1 MLNSSILDI
10 ALGMV
15 FLFVLVSLLCSA
27 VNEMIAQF
35 IRMRAKN
42 LEAGLNN
49 LLQSGEG
56 NKLVTDL
63 YQHPLINGLS
73 KAGKRPSY
81 IPPKNFVLA
90 LMDVMT
96 GNTGKLPADNQSLIA
111 TIESQ
116 RFFAQTEAGKS
127 IILLLHEAGDD
138 ADKARR
144 NVESWYNDA
153 MDRVGG
159 WYKQKTQI
167 IIFGIALIVCAAL
180 NIDAIK
186 ISQTLWTDIA
196 LRQALVEAASSAK
209 IENLVSQV
217 SMDQNQAPA
226 VGDANANAKQP
237 DSKALNAEI
246 EGTKQAPTDNGQSVK
261 SAGML
266 LEQIKALNLPIG
278 WAIQK
283 SAKEQEE
290 CKKFRET
297 ETVKGKDD
305 KNVKEE
311 DEKKGKVCDTKWVW
325 VSENFDGS
333 DWFKKIIGILITT
346 FAASLGAPFWFQLL
360 NKIVDLRAAG
370 KQPAKSV
377 SDK

>member
-42 LEAGLNN
+42 LEAGLTN
-49 LLQSGEG
+49 LLQSGEASQ
-56 NKLVTDL
+56 LVTDL

-73 KAGKRPSY
+73 KAGEKPSY
-81 IPPKNFVLA
+81 IPPKNFTLA
-90 LMDVMT
+90 LMDIMT

-111 TIESQ
+111 KIESQ
-116 RFFAQTEAGKS
+116 KFFAQTEAGKS

-138 ADKARR
+138 AEKARR

-167 IIFGIALIVCAAL
+167 IIFGISLVVCTVL

-196 LRQALVEAASSAK
+196 LRQALVEAASSTDVAGLMPQSPAKQSTEEKSTGNDDGAGKETVESPKDVGKLIKK
-209 IENLVSQV
+209 IEELR
-217 SMDQNQAPA
+217 
-226 VGDANANAKQP
+226 
-237 DSKALNAEI
+237 
-246 EGTKQAPTDNGQSVK
+246 
-261 SAGML
+261 
-266 LEQIKALNLPIG
+266 LPIG
-278 WAIQK
+278 WTI
-283 SAKEQEE
+283 
-290 CKKFRET
+290 
-297 ETVKGKDD
+297 KDG
-305 KNVKEE
+305 E
-311 DEKKGKVCDTKWVW
+311 EKKWIW
-325 VSENFDGS
+325 VSEKFEAM
-333 DWFKKIIGILITT
+333 DWLVKFMGILITT
-346 FAASLGAPFWFQLL
+346 FAGSLGAPFWFQLL

-370 KQPAKSV
+370 KQPGKSE
-377 SDK
+377 K

>member
-42 LEAGLNN
+42 LEAGLTN
-49 LLQSGEG
+49 LLQSGG
-56 NKLVTDL
+56 ANQLVTDL

-73 KAGKRPSY
+73 KAGEKPSY
-81 IPPKNFVLA
+81 IPPKNFTLA
-90 LMDVMT
+90 LMDIMT

-111 TIESQ
+111 KIEGQ
-116 RFFAQTEAGKS
+116 KFFAQTEAGKS

-138 ADKARR
+138 VEKARR
-144 NVESWYNDA
+144 NVENWYNDA

-167 IIFGIALIVCAAL
+167 IIFGISLVVCTAL

-196 LRQALVEAASSAK
+196 LRQALVQAASSTDVAGLMPQSPAKQSIEEESTGNDDGAGKETVESPEDVGKLIKK
-209 IENLVSQV
+209 IEELR
-217 SMDQNQAPA
+217 
-226 VGDANANAKQP
+226 
-237 DSKALNAEI
+237 
-246 EGTKQAPTDNGQSVK
+246 
-261 SAGML
+261 
-266 LEQIKALNLPIG
+266 LPIG
-278 WAIQK
+278 WTI
-283 SAKEQEE
+283 
-290 CKKFRET
+290 
-297 ETVKGKDD
+297 KDG
-305 KNVKEE
+305 E
-311 DEKKGKVCDTKWVW
+311 EKKWIW
-325 VSENFDGS
+325 VSEKFEAM
-333 DWFKKIIGILITT
+333 DWLVKFMGILITT
-346 FAASLGAPFWFQLL
+346 FAGSLGAPFWFQLL

-370 KQPAKSV
+370 KQPGKSGG
-377 SDK
+377 

>member
-10 ALGMV
+10 AMGMV
-15 FLFVLVSLLCSA
+15 FLFVLISLLCSA
-27 VNEMIAQF
+27 INEMIAQF
-35 IRMRAKN
+35 LRMRAKN
-42 LEAGLNN
+42 LEAGLIN
-49 LLQSGEG
+49 LLQSGGG
-56 NKLVTDL
+56 NQLVDDL
-63 YQHPLINGLS
+63 YKHPLINGLS
-73 KAGKRPSY
+73 KTGQKPSY
-81 IPPKNFVLA
+81 IPPKNFTLA
-90 LMDVMT
+90 LMDIMT
-96 GNTGKLPADNQSLIA
+96 GNTGKLPADNKALIE
-111 TIESQ
+111 TIERQ
-116 RFFAQTEAGKS
+116 GLFAKTEAGRS

-138 ADKARR
+138 AEKARK
-144 NVESWYNDA
+144 NLEGWYNDA

-196 LRQALVEAASSAK
+196 LRQALIEAASSAK

-226 VGDANANAKQP
+226 VGDANAKQP
-237 DSKALNAEI
+237 DSKAPNAEI

-297 ETVKGKDD
+297 EIVKGKDD

-333 DWFKKIIGILITT
+333 DWLKKIIGILITT

>member
-42 LEAGLNN
+42 LEAGLTN
-49 LLQSGEG
+49 LLQSGEA
-56 NKLVTDL
+56 NQLVTHL

-73 KAGKRPSY
+73 KAGERPSY
-81 IPPKNFVLA
+81 IPPKNFTLA
-90 LMDVMT
+90 LMDIMT

-111 TIESQ
+111 KIESQ
-116 RFFAQTEAGKS
+116 KFFAQTEAGKS

-138 ADKARR
+138 AEKARR

-167 IIFGIALIVCAAL
+167 IIFGIALVVCTVL

-196 LRQALVEAASSAK
+196 LRQALVEAASSAELK
-209 IENLVSQV
+209 SLMPQQSSEQQSIANGEQSAAPSNDQVKVDAAISNAVMTEGIEQS
-217 SMDQNQAPA
+217 
-226 VGDANANAKQP
+226 AKTAG
-237 DSKALNAEI
+237 ALA
-246 EGTKQAPTDNGQSVK
+246 
-261 SAGML
+261 
-266 LEQIKALNLPIG
+266 EQIRGLNLPIG
-278 WAIQK
+278 W
-283 SAKEQEE
+283 KEMKNGKEVWI
-290 CKKFRET
+290 CKELDAMGWI
-297 ETVKGKDD
+297 VK
-305 KNVKEE
+305 
-311 DEKKGKVCDTKWVW
+311 
-325 VSENFDGS
+325 
-333 DWFKKIIGILITT
+333 IMGILITT
-346 FAASLGAPFWFQLL
+346 FAGSLGAPFWFQLL

-370 KQPAKSV
+370 KQPGKSGGQ
-377 SDK
+377 